1 MNQWHTAVWYLRLRY
16 ETKIQLTYLSHALRQ
31 LRCRWVDFI
40 FVFLHHFYLCSFFK
54 ELQKRKKGPE
64 NLIIDHYYFALLTE
78 KFRSFFCPEKEWKL
92 GQHYLCFATIFLDS
106 FIEIRSDGII
116 VRCNGSLPFEQVS
129 LVKSF
134 IGLSSITA
142 LSHSM

>member
-1 MNQWHTAVWYLRLRY
+1 LNQWHTAVWCLRY
-16 ETKIQLTYLSHALRQ
+16 ETEIQFTYFSPCTPSIKVSMSWLHFCFPSPF
-31 LRCRWVDFI
+31 FI
-40 FVFLHHFYLCSFFK
+40 FAVSSKSCKKERKGLKIWSSIIITLLCWLKNFVV
-54 ELQKRKKGPE
+54 
-64 NLIIDHYYFALLTE
+64 
-78 KFRSFFCPEKEWKL
+78 FFCPEKEWKL

-106 FIEIRSDGII
+106 FIEIRSDEII

-134 IGLSSITA
+134 IGFSSITA